1 MTTAA
6 IKQRLERW
14 LRETMGLRRRGPPA
28 VVEDPEQPFFWMG
41 EKADPVSITVDR
53 HHEMQADVFVVD
65 PGLGSIGVVHCISTE
80 PLDVSTAVSD
90 WIEGAAYLRHLMG
103 MRVDELRATGA
114 SQGLPSFVPSVEL
127 VLVVD
132 SAAKEALGGLQKTLR
147 EFKAK
152 STLLHAI
159 GINMAVIAEVGKEAD
174 DSGLQ
179 RGFAWLLKETRA
191 WLNSQSGAA
200 SEGSQPRERKAAA
213 EWETLEATDFRVGGT
228 RIWRR
233 FRRSSKPAGGATPLL
248 HVLHGP
254 NGSGKSSLAEA
265 FEFAVYER
273 STRLRT
279 ADLSPLIHRSADR
292 NEGPTKAEVKLL
304 DGKGN
309 VIIPRTVSCSTE
321 GARSGEAD
329 SGAFGV
335 AMRFDEEV
343 CDRLI
348 RKDHTQRMAYW
359 LSTYFPDERENWRK
373 GRGARSTLKN
383 ALLGLGIEESS
394 EAGIAFRDQVKSRLI
409 GVAGQEF
416 WNGAMV
422 ALGLPAEWRRV
433 AGDADRELLAAN
445 PADDAAAKELH
456 IRLLTVGARMVTR
469 AARWLGPEFESYL
482 RGLGKTT
489 FRDSPESVVS
499 VDEYERN
506 YRAWLE
512 NVARTELLRSAWR
525 IRRTFVDWAPP
536 KTDFLSRLR
545 VPVDLE
551 EIDAAVRAASGERD
565 KLRQWLSSHSRPG
578 AGKARGSREVSADL
592 ATADVEP
599 LAKAMEAGL
608 FEGLHPAGAASKLR
622 LAFERRRAEEIH
634 GLLVGRESGW
644 TQPLLNR
651 WSDLVAMRD
660 WMVARGWR
668 QGSDPE
674 MWARQLV
681 GHMEATAGAVKEL
694 GGLDQKSA
702 DRLLELAPRL
712 PAALM
717 ELVEL
722 LTPASWAYQ
731 RLEVRM
737 NLPEEDPNAAS
748 FGLQSRGMELAD
760 VLNTAEL
767 NTVALAMHLL
777 CAPLAVNQ
785 YKVLFLDDP
794 LQNMDELTVTTV
806 ARALAKLFRLMG
818 QTGHGE
824 LDFVLLLHAAD
835 DCERISRR
843 CLPPSTGFPGVL
855 RRGPRS
861 KRAAQVRSWRLSRT
875 VRWALWTGRCSTSSS
890 SWGWGRNDARTGSC
904 NRRWRRCRRSCAVS
918 LVQPA
923 GECRVSFASHP
934 NACPL
939 RTSGPSV
946 VPQPQLVG

>member
-65 PGLGSIGVVHCISTE
+65 SGLGSIGVVHCISTE

-90 WIEGAAYLRHLMG
+90 WIERAAYLRHLMG

-114 SQGLPSFVPSVEL
+114 SQGLASFVPSVEL

-159 GINMAVIAEVGKEAD
+159 GINMALITESGEDAV

-191 WLNSQSGAA
+191 WLKSQSGAA
-200 SEGSQPRERKAAA
+200 SEGYQPGEGKPAGD
-213 EWETLEATDFRVGGT
+213 WQTLLVTDFRVGGT
-228 RIWRR
+228 RSWKRYRR
-233 FRRSSKPAGGATPLL
+233 TSKPDAAPIPLL

-265 FEFAVYER
+265 FEYAATGR

-279 ADLSPLIHRSADR
+279 VDLSPLIHRSADKKK
-292 NEGPTKAEVKLL
+292 GPTKAVVKVL
-304 DGKGN
+304 DGTG
-309 VIIPRTVSCSTE
+309 VRIVERTVAVANA
-321 GARSGEAD
+321 GAVVGVAD

-335 AMRFDEEV
+335 ALRFDEEV

-348 RKDHTQRMAYW
+348 RKDHAQRMAYW
-359 LSTYFPDERENWRK
+359 LSTYFPRERESWRK

-394 EAGIAFRDQVKSRLI
+394 EAGSAFRDRVKGRLI

-416 WNGAMV
+416 WTGAMV
-422 ALGLPAEWRRV
+422 ALGLPEAWRRV
-433 AGDADRELLAAN
+433 VGDADRELLAAN
-445 PADDAAAKELH
+445 PADDAAAKELQ
-456 IRLLTVGARMVTR
+456 IRLLTVGARIVTR
-469 AARWLGPEFESYL
+469 VAHWLDPEFERYL
-482 RGLGKTT
+482 RGLGETT

-499 VDEYERN
+499 VDEHERN
-506 YRAWLE
+506 YRTWLE

-536 KTDFLSRLR
+536 KTDFLSKLR

-551 EIDAAVRAASGERD
+551 EIDAAVQAASEERD

-592 ATADVEP
+592 AKADVEP

-608 FEGLHPAGAASKLR
+608 FEGLHPAGAAAKLR
-622 LAFERRRAEEIH
+622 RAFERRRAEEIH
-634 GLLVGRESGW
+634 GLIVGREPGW
-644 TQPLLNR
+644 TQPLLVR
-651 WSDLVAMRD
+651 WSHLVAMRD
-660 WMVARGWR
+660 WMVARCWR
-668 QGSDPE
+668 QGDDPE
-674 MWARQLV
+674 RWAQQLV
-681 GHMEATAGAVKEL
+681 GHMEATARAVKEL

-702 DRLLELAPRL
+702 DRLLKLAPRL

-818 QTGHGE
+818 QTGHGDV
-824 LDFVLLLHAAD
+824 DFVLLLHAAD
-835 DCERISRR
+835 DCERMIQEVPAAFYRIPWSS
-843 CLPPSTGFPGVL
+843 PTGTEIEAGGADQKL
-855 RRGPRS
+855 EIE
-861 KRAAQVRSWRLSRT
+861 QD
-875 VRWALWTGRCSTSSS
+875 CSV
-890 SWGWGRNDARTGSC
+890 GS
-904 NRRWRRCRRSCAVS
+904 VDGT
-918 LVQPA
+918 LFDFVEFM
-923 GECRVSFASHP
+923 G
-934 NACPL
+934 L
-939 RTSGPSV
+939 GKK
-946 VPQPQLVG
+946 